1 MTDKA
6 KAFELHGYAFKYTF
20 KYDYCIKTDRDGKS
34 YGGTAVVGTT
44 RDNASYVVAEEYL
57 DLETDLI
64 KCYDCYGTLGLTTRD
79 KHEAMEFAKRQAKS
93 FVICADA
100 APELLSD
107 YKRIK

>member
-6 KAFELHGYAFKYTF
+6 KAFELHGYRFY
-20 KYDYCIKTDRDGKS
+20 YDYCIKTDRDGKS

-44 RDNASYVVAEEYL
+44 RDNSYVVAEEYL

-79 KHEAMEFAKRQAKS
+79 KHEALEFAKRQARS

-100 APELLSD
+100 APELLSN